1 MWPARRINRF
11 AVTDADPASAAL
23 LLRQPYDLGSATEAC
38 TSLGETLWSPADGAF
53 YNGLNQSLA
62 YEVFAGRLPRCQL
75 LWVQQPSAGEKCQA
89 VRVDGT
95 MHDMDCR
102 QKLPVLCSQSAP
114 PSTKTYADTSARF
127 QITQKVNDQTLTGY
141 RDFYTF
147 RYLGVRFAEEPER
160 FTYSTLYRAV
170 GANMALDPAPAC
182 LQLPPSGSSTD
193 CLFLNVWTTTAPND
207 QEQNLRPVMVYIY
220 GGGFT
225 TGSASNPNQ
234 DGSYLASRGDVV
246 VVAIAYRLSTL
257 GFLPFEDGVHNGNY
271 YISDQIAGLQWIQ
284 ENIRSFG
291 GDPNHV
297 TIVGESAG
305 AVSVQNLIESP
316 EAAGLFHAA
325 IAQSNYDQKSAAIS
339 QAYNSTTVQIL
350 QQTGCDQAADPL
362 ACLQSYDPVQLLSLK
377 TISK

>member
-1 MWPARRINRF
+1 MINRL
-11 AVTDADPASAAL
+11 AVTEANPTSAAL
-23 LLRQPYDLGSATEAC
+23 LLRQPYNLGSATEAC
-38 TSLGETLWSPADGAF
+38 VTLGETLWSPADGAF
-53 YNGLNQSLA
+53 SNGLNQSLA
-62 YEVFAGRLPRCQL
+62 YEVFAGRTSRCQL
-75 LWVQQPSAGEKCQA
+75 FWVQQASTGGKCQA
-89 VRVDGT
+89 IRVDGT
-95 MHDMDCR
+95 MHDVDCL

-127 QITQKVNDQTLTGY
+127 QVTQKVNDQSLTGY

-160 FTYSTLYRAV
+160 FTYSVPYHAV

-182 LQLPPSGSSTD
+182 LQLPTNGSSTD
-193 CLFLNVWTTTAPND
+193 CLFLNVWTTTAPHSQD
-207 QEQNLRPVMVYIY
+207 ENLKPVMVYIY

-284 ENIRSFG
+284 ENIRYFG
-291 GDPNHV
+291 GDPGHV
-297 TIVGESAG
+297 TIFGESAG

-325 IAQSNYDQKSAAIS
+325 IAQSNYDQTSAPIP
-339 QAYNSTTVQIL
+339 QAYNSSTVHIL
-350 QQTGCDQAADPL
+350 QETGCDQAADPF
-362 ACLQSYDPVQLLSLK
+362 ACLQAYDPVQLISLK